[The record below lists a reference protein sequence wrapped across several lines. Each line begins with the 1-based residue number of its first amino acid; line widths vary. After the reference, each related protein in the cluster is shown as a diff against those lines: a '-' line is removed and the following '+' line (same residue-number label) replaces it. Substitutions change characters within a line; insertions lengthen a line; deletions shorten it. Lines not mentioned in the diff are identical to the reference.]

1 MKFDHLVRHNGIDYP
16 AGTEVPVETTS
27 KVELTDNVPEGALD
41 TNSDGNVNAYDEEGN
56 VVGAVVAEEIEKL
69 QEEAG
74 EVIQEQQT
82 KKRGKK

>member
-1 MKFDHLVRHNGIDYP
+1 MKYPYIVCKNGVWYP
-16 AGTEVPVETTS
+16 AGAEVQEDT
-27 KVELTDNVPEGALD
+27 KVELTDTVPEGALD
-41 TNSDGNVNAYDEEGN
+41 TNSDGSVNTYDEAGN
-56 VVGAVVAEEIEKL
+56 VVGTVAMEEVEKL

>member
-1 MKFDHLVRHNGIDYP
+1 MKYPYIVCKNGVWYP
-16 AGTEVPVETTS
+16 AGAEVPEDA
-27 KVELTDNVPEGALD
+27 KVEMTDNVPEGALN
-41 TNSDGNVNAYDEEGN
+41 TNPDESVNAYDEEGN
-56 VVGAVVAEEIEKL
+56 VVGTVAMEEVEKL